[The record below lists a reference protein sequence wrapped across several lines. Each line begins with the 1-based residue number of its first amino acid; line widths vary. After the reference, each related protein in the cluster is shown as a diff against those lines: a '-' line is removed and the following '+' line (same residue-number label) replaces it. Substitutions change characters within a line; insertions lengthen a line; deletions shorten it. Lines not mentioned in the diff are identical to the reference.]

1 MNYKSRI
8 QTHIDRGLYVHI
20 KVEKKWKIIQKML
33 IDPRWEQRRKK
44 NVFLTSL
51 SGLAY
56 SSE

>member
-33 IDPRWEQRRKK
+33 IDPGGSRGEKK
-44 NVFLTSL
+44 MFF
-51 SGLAY
+51 
-56 SSE
+56 